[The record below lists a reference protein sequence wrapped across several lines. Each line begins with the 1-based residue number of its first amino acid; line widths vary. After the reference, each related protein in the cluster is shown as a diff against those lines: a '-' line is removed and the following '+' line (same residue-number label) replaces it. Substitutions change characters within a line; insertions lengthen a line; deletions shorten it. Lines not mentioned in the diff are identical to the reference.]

1 MTDES
6 EAPLAGAETFDERR
20 WAKWAK
26 GRAERGLNP
35 SDPFEGDPA
44 EEARAELVDLANYL
58 DQLHAQRRIG
68 DEERYRAHATLIE
81 WDGWLS
87 RA

>member
-1 MTDES
+1 MTEEA

-20 WAKWAK
+20 KLKWAR
-26 GRAERGLNP
+26 GRAERGLSP
-35 SDPFEGDPA
+35 TDPFDGDPA
-44 EEARAELVDLANYL
+44 AEAREELVDLANYL

-68 DEERYRAHATLIE
+68 DEERYRAHAMLIE
-81 WDGWLS
+81 WDGWLA